1 MPNSS
6 AKKRRR
12 KRVIYIPKPINS
24 ALAWDK
30 LMKQMDKMN
39 LSQTETL
46 PSIVR
51 PNGLTDSIGEL
62 KYRPETSNHSKSSGG
77 GLSEKS
83 GSAKIRKQERS
94 SPLRR

>member
-1 MPNSS
+1 LSLVLKSPNSFNPQATRGRKRRELRPILNENMPNSS

-39 LSQTETL
+39 LSQTEKDL
-46 PSIVR
+46 I
-51 PNGLTDSIGEL
+51 
-62 KYRPETSNHSKSSGG
+62 
-77 GLSEKS
+77 
-83 GSAKIRKQERS
+83 KQEIQHKEAELYRLS
-94 SPLRR
+94 YALTV